1 MSNKYPPKL
10 SRPFECG
17 HRLIVPPKVL
27 TALAAEGHAP
37 TVARKPGVG
46 LGGTSMGNCT
56 RTVRKGVKVTFY
68 SRGIDEKMSVG
79 SSNTKQSV
87 RIGDEAA
94 TDKAMVD
101 LGTVAT
107 DSFQGKNKAEHFG
120 FRSEEGLLA
129 GKIPN

>member
-1 MSNKYPPKL
+1 
-10 SRPFECG
+10 
-17 HRLIVPPKVL
+17 
-27 TALAAEGHAP
+27 
-37 TVARKPGVG
+37 
-46 LGGTSMGNCT
+46 MGNCT

-68 SRGIDEKMSVG
+68 SRRIEEKMSVG

-129 GKIPN
+129 RKIPN